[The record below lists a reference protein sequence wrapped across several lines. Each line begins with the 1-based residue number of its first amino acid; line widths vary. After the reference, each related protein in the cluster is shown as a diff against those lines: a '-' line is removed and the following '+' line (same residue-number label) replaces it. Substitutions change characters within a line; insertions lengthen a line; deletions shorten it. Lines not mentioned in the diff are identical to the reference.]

1 MRWRWVLIAT
11 VLAIVAA
18 ACGSVAE
25 NVSERIVE
33 QAIESQGDGDV
44 NVEFNDDGSVDL
56 SVEGEDGNSISIGSN
71 VPIPDELTIPV
82 PDGGSAT
89 ASGTDGS
96 YVFVALTYPQDRY
109 DELVAFYDAWTEGTG
124 GEWARSQSTL
134 DMGGD
139 TMRTAQWSEG
149 PTAITVTDCFSVSG
163 EGDSLNAACVT
174 VNESQ

>member
-1 MRWRWVLIAT
+1 MRWRWLIL
-11 VLAIVAA
+11 LAALAMVAA

-33 QAIESQGDGDV
+33 QAIESQGEGDV
-44 NVEFNDDGSVDL
+44 NIDFNDDGVSL
-56 SVEGEDGNSISIGSN
+56 SVEGEDGNSISLGSD
-71 VPIPDELTIPV
+71 VPVPDELTIPV

-96 YVFVALTYPQDRY
+96 YVFVALTYPQDRF
-109 DELVAFYDAWTEGTG
+109 DELVSFYDDWTEGTS

-134 DMGGD
+134 DLGEE
-139 TMRTAQWSEG
+139 TMRTAQWTEG
-149 PTAITVTDCFSVSG
+149 ATAISVTDCFSMDG
-163 EGDSLNAACVT
+163 EGDSLNAVCVT